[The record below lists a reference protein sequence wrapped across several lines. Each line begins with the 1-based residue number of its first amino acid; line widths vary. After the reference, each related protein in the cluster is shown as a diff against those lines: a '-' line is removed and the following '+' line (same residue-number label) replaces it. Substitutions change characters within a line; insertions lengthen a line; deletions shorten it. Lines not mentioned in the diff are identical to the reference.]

1 MQPRL
6 AARYSIGTRTV
17 VFFTPRMQIA
27 AVRSTI
33 VASVFGLAI
42 SLGLVRGAHAADAAD
57 RGLARARLATIGHE
71 AAIGS
76 ALLARQSSAG
86 RGAGGALDL
95 PAPYEPE
102 GTVAGRV
109 RIWGHG
115 AYDRKRDF
123 IGALVRA
130 WERGFNRFQPAVR
143 FDNHLIGTAAAIGAL
158 YTGRGDLAL
167 MGREIWP
174 PEIAAFKEVLGY
186 PPTGVEVVTGSLDVR
201 NRDYALVV
209 FVHRGNPIKGLTL
222 AQLRSIF
229 AVPEEP
235 AAPVARTWGDLGLTG
250 PWRERPIHLYGLP
263 ISRGF
268 ARFFEQRV
276 FGGQQFWRPSLR
288 EFADL
293 KGSKGGATDG
303 GQRMLDAMAS
313 DRDGIGYAGLLY
325 HNAAV
330 RPVALA
336 ERTGTPYIE
345 PTRAS
350 VMDHSYP
357 LTRIVT
363 LFLNRPPGK
372 PVDPKVREFLRY
384 VLSRQGQEAVLRY
397 GGGYLPILAP
407 CAARQLERLN

>member
-1 MQPRL
+1 
-6 AARYSIGTRTV
+6 V
-17 VFFTPRMQIA
+17 VFFTLRMQIA
-27 AVRSTI
+27 AVRGTI
-33 VASVFGLAI
+33 VASVYGLAV
-42 SLGLVRGAHAADAAD
+42 SLGLACGVHAAVAAE
-57 RGLARARLATIGHE
+57 RRPGQASGATIGRE
-71 AAIGS
+71 AVTGS
-76 ALLARQSSAG
+76 ALLARK
-86 RGAGGALDL
+86 RGAGLGAAGALDL
-95 PAPYEPE
+95 PPPYEPE
-102 GTVAGRV
+102 GTVSGRV

-130 WERGFNRFQPAVR
+130 WEQGFNQFQPAVR
-143 FDNHLIGTAAAIGAL
+143 FDNHLVGTAAAIGAL

-186 PPTGVEVVTGSLDVR
+186 PPTGVGVVTGSLDVR

-229 AVPEEP
+229 AVPDKS
-235 AAPVARTWGDLGLTG
+235 AAPSARTWGDLGLTG

-268 ARFFEQRV
+268 ARFFAQRV
-276 FGGQQFWRPSLR
+276 FGGRQLWRPSLR

-313 DRDGIGYAGLLY
+313 DPDGIGYAGLLY

-336 ERTGTPYIE
+336 ERTDTPYIE
-345 PTRAS
+345 PTRET

-372 PVDPKVREFLRY
+372 SVDPKVREFLRY

-397 GGGYLPILAP
+397 GSGYLPMLAP
-407 CAARQLERLN
+407 CAARQLGRLN